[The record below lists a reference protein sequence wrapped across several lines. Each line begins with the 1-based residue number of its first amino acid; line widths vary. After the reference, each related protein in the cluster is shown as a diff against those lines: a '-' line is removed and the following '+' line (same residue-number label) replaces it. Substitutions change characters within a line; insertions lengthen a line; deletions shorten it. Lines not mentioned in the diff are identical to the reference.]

1 MSRPRLRL
9 ACAALLLLALV
20 AEVAE
25 ARNPRR
31 RARRARIE
39 PAVPAL
45 TSLGLPNVQSES
57 AIVIDVDTGK
67 LHFGKN
73 PDRVRH
79 IASTGKIFL
88 ALAVRRRGLDLASVT
103 TITMDDVDSAR
114 GGARTRL
121 DVGEA
126 YTGRDLLH
134 AMLVASDNRATT
146 ALGRAVGLDRAGL
159 IAEMNAVAADL
170 GLTRTTFTD
179 ASGLNGNLSTAREM
193 AIGMRAVLDDP
204 VLAEVIATKF
214 TSINRVS
221 HRKPRVLHYANTN
234 RTLHR
239 ASYHSLGGKTGYTN
253 EAGYCLVTA
262 SRVGGKRLAFIFLG
276 SRGELTRYGDFTR
289 VWTWRES
296 TGAIPRDPIDTL
308 ATGTVVVDAQK
319 IETAP

>member
-1 MSRPRLRL
+1 MMSRAVLI
-9 ACAALLLLALV
+9 LLVLALS
-20 AEVAE
+20 AGSAD
-25 ARNPRR
+25 AGKSRR
-31 RARRARIE
+31 RHRRAGADK
-39 PAVPAL
+39 AVPAL
-45 TSLGLPNVQSES
+45 NALGLPNVQSRS
-57 AIVIDVDTGK
+57 AIVIDVDSGK

-73 PDRVRH
+73 PDRVRY
-79 IASTGKIFL
+79 IASTTKIFL

-134 AMLVASDNRATT
+134 VMLVASDNRATT

-159 IAEMNAVAADL
+159 VSEMNAVAADL
-170 GLTRTTFTD
+170 GLTHTTFTD
-179 ASGLNGNLSTAREM
+179 ASGLNGNVSTAREM
-193 AIGMRAVLDDP
+193 AIAMRAVLDDP

-221 HRKPRVLHYANTN
+221 HKRARVLHYANTN

-253 EAGYCLVTA
+253 EAKYCLVTA
-262 SRVGGKRLAFIFLG
+262 SQVGERRLAFVFLG
-276 SRGELTRYGDFTR
+276 ADGELTRYGDFNR
-289 VWTWRES
+289 VWTWMES
-296 TGAIPRDPIDTL
+296 TGAIPRDPVDTL
-308 ATGTVVVDAQK
+308 TTGTAVVEAGGQK
-319 IETAP
+319 IEAAP